1 MIGDGEVFIPNFEVT
16 KRVGACKT
24 EDENTVIMGDNI
36 IISPKLN
43 TDIKAFASAESCLE
57 WCETSFSS
65 LGGVISACEY
75 EILESGRRYD
85 DISEDDVGGR
95 CMAIKELAIVDG
107 NGEENKSCWIF
118 PKGIEY
124 FKIGIE
130 IFIQVIRLLIL
141 LRIPYSFLSCQHDGF
156 RFNLMVLDLV
166 SWS

>member
-1 MIGDGEVFIPNFEVT
+1 MFKGYKYDTEYKTTLYWMIGDGEVFIPNFEVS

-85 DISEDDVGGR
+85 DITEDDVGGR

-107 NGEENKSCWIF
+107 NGEDNKSCWIF
-118 PKGIEY
+118 PKGRFKFWKICIITFLIIE
-124 FKIGIE
+124 
-130 IFIQVIRLLIL
+130 
-141 LRIPYSFLSCQHDGF
+141 
-156 RFNLMVLDLV
+156 
-166 SWS
+166 

>member
-75 EILESGRRYD
+75 EILDSGRRYD
-85 DISEDDVGGR
+85 DITEDDVGGR

-118 PKGIEY
+118 PKGLKHFEK
-124 FKIGIE
+124 FSLKH
-130 IFIQVIRLLIL
+130 F
-141 LRIPYSFLSCQHDGF
+141 
-156 RFNLMVLDLV
+156 
-166 SWS
+166 

>member
-1 MIGDGEVFIPNFEVT
+1 MIGDGEVFIPNFEVS
-16 KRVGACKT
+16 KRLGACKT
-24 EDENTVIMGDNI
+24 EDENAVIMGDNI
-36 IISPKLN
+36 IISPKFD
-43 TDIKAFASAESCLE
+43 TDIRAFASAESCLE

-85 DISEDDVGGR
+85 DITEDDVGGR

-130 IFIQVIRLLIL
+130 IFSIYTSNQITYIITYTIFFFIL
-141 LRIPYSFLSCQHDGF
+141 PT
-156 RFNLMVLDLV
+156 
-166 SWS
+166 

>member
-1 MIGDGEVFIPNFEVT
+1 MIGDVELFIPNFEVS

-85 DISEDDVGGR
+85 DITEDDVGGR

-107 NGEENKSCWIF
+107 NGEDNKSCWIF
-118 PKGIEY
+118 PKGR
-124 FKIGIE
+124 FK
-130 IFIQVIRLLIL
+130 FIKFAKKDLIRLLIL
-141 LRIPYSFLSCQHDGF
+141 LRILYSFLSFQHDGF
-156 RFNLMVLDLV
+156 RVNSMVLDLV
-166 SWS
+166 SWP